1 LRKPPNS
8 QQWRT
13 QRRYPQ
19 PSITTIPMGDCN
31 NNIKNNT
38 CESVYVCPNTTQ
50 SSVEMG
56 NGVQQQPLIMTTTTT
71 TDSLLTSQH
80 PSKSNLN
87 QQQQQPLLQT
97 SQQQQT
103 QEPALWEVI
112 QFNRL
117 S

>member
-31 NNIKNNT
+31 NNIKNNM
-38 CESVYVCPNTTQ
+38 CESVYVCPNNTTQ
-50 SSVEMG
+50 SCVEVG
-56 NGVQQQPLIMTTTTT
+56 NGVQQQQSLNMTSTPN
-71 TDSLLTSQH
+71 SLLTSQH

-103 QEPALWEVI
+103 QEPALWEV
-112 QFNRL
+112 L
-117 S
+117 